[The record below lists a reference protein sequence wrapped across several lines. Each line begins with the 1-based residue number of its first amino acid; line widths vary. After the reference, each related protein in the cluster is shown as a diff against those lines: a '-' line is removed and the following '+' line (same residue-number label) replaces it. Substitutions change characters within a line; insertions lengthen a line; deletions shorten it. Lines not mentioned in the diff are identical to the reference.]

1 MTLRE
6 KLIVLRDKAG
16 ISQMTLAHQ
25 LGVSRQAVSRW
36 ESGDATPSMDK
47 LKALAKIYGVS
58 LDWLCSDASDAG
70 ALVQEKNLDE
80 RDPVYICLGMWFWC
94 GVCVLEAGY
103 SDFVGRCAV
112 GRAVFNGFRK
122 LLCSS
127 KLYITAVILF
137 SCIYTGFGGINGYLM
152 RQGQTV
158 QAGELFVFGMDSWIP
173 QLIITVAFLILV
185 NDIPFGKSGAQLQ
198 LIRSS
203 RSRWLLGQTLSGF
216 STAAVYLILVELL
229 FVVTTVRN
237 LSFSDEWSQPV
248 ILAARLGKCTAIGI
262 ETAVRFPM
270 SVLMNKSAWAV
281 FGVAWLYA
289 WLLYGFFCLI
299 LIVSN
304 LKFHTNVGY
313 MLVVLCLIF
322 KRFLEYVPEV
332 SLLKYISPCDVA
344 SISARPITA
353 VNVIYTV
360 LFFLVA
366 DWILWRAARR
376 QMEQVD
382 L

>member
-1 MTLRE
+1 M
-6 KLIVLRDKAG
+6 
-16 ISQMTLAHQ
+16 
-25 LGVSRQAVSRW
+25 
-36 ESGDATPSMDK
+36 
-47 LKALAKIYGVS
+47 
-58 LDWLCSDASDAG
+58 
-70 ALVQEKNLDE
+70 
-80 RDPVYICLGMWFWC
+80 
-94 GVCVLEAGY
+94 
-103 SDFVGRCAV
+103 
-112 GRAVFNGFRK
+112 
-122 LLCSS
+122 
-127 KLYITAVILF
+127 ILF

-304 LKFHTNVGY
+304 LKFHTNVRY
-313 MLVVLCLIF
+313 MAGARAYATTAGFESVCEAMYLGKPVLMVPTHIEQACNAFDAVHAGAGVIAD
-322 KRFLEYVPEV
+322 RFDLDA
-332 SLLKYISPCDVA
+332 LLQLSQTHQPDLAFSHWVKQ
-344 SISARPITA
+344 
-353 VNVIYTV
+353 
-360 LFFLVA
+360 A
-366 DWILWRAARR
+366 DWLILREFRPDLL
-376 QMEQVD
+376 MEETPAS
-382 L
+382 LWHRLSTRWIYRFGKLLSI

>member
-16 ISQMTLAHQ
+16 ISQMALAHQ

-80 RDPVYICLGMWFWC
+80 RDPVCNSELPT
-94 GVCVLEAGY
+94 E
-103 SDFVGRCAV
+103 DKPKK
-112 GRAVFNGFRK
+112 RK
-122 LLCSS
+122 
-127 KLYITAVILF
+127 KWAI
-137 SCIYTGFGGINGYLM
+137 
-152 RQGQTV
+152 
-158 QAGELFVFGMDSWIP
+158 
-173 QLIITVAFLILV
+173 
-185 NDIPFGKSGAQLQ
+185 
-198 LIRSS
+198 
-203 RSRWLLGQTLSGF
+203 
-216 STAAVYLILVELL
+216 
-229 FVVTTVRN
+229 
-237 LSFSDEWSQPV
+237 
-248 ILAARLGKCTAIGI
+248 IGI

>member
-1 MTLRE
+1 M
-6 KLIVLRDKAG
+6 
-16 ISQMTLAHQ
+16 
-25 LGVSRQAVSRW
+25 
-36 ESGDATPSMDK
+36 
-47 LKALAKIYGVS
+47 
-58 LDWLCSDASDAG
+58 
-70 ALVQEKNLDE
+70 
-80 RDPVYICLGMWFWC
+80 
-94 GVCVLEAGY
+94 
-103 SDFVGRCAV
+103 

-237 LSFSDEWSQPV
+237 LSFSDEWSLDGVRLSLVEFFVVSVESTVAAFLFEHLVGRRTLHAPQAGLFAQRPV
-248 ILAARLGKCTAIGI
+248 GK
-262 ETAVRFPM
+262 
-270 SVLMNKSAWAV
+270 
-281 FGVAWLYA
+281 
-289 WLLYGFFCLI
+289 
-299 LIVSN
+299 
-304 LKFHTNVGY
+304 
-313 MLVVLCLIF
+313 
-322 KRFLEYVPEV
+322 
-332 SLLKYISPCDVA
+332 
-344 SISARPITA
+344 
-353 VNVIYTV
+353 
-360 LFFLVA
+360 
-366 DWILWRAARR
+366 R
-376 QMEQVD
+376 Q
-382 L
+382 